1 MTNIMKSYL
10 KFLSRNKLYTAIEAV
25 GLAVSLA
32 FVIIIG
38 SYAWQQWA
46 VTRENPDRKDIYTF
60 NLPDWPGLTFGFA
73 EKLADAVPEVVQ
85 TARYCPDILTYV
97 HVDDADIEAR
107 VIAVDPSFFRLF
119 PYYGFMEGTP
129 ESLATK
135 EDVLLSE
142 TFARAH
148 HFNVGDILHTQDRD
162 FRVAG
167 IVEDFRQTLFPSVD
181 IIAHPDSWLN
191 AQAWE
196 VPFDRYGSTIT
207 FARVAPETDRAMLQ
221 TKAEALC
228 KEIYPGMFGTS
239 FLETLSVERLDEIF
253 FKEYDGNPQAY
264 RHGDIGTLRILLLVG
279 LLLLLSAVFNYINL
293 SFALAGKRA
302 KEMATRRLLGEEKRS
317 IVLRQIVESILFT
330 ALCFGIGLLLA
341 YAFVPS
347 FNRLINDPDV
357 PVSILMRPSYVIAYL
372 ALIVLTGAIS
382 GILPALLSSR
392 YSPIDVVRGTFRRQ
406 AKMTF
411 SKVFIVLQSALS
423 VFLLAMALVME
434 AQYRL
439 SMNRPLHANIEDVY
453 YLRVQSRSDQ
463 GPLADVLAALPCV
476 KRIGFSQGAPG
487 ARTGGQFS
495 LTRDGS
501 EIMYRTFKMD
511 STAFDIFH
519 FEKLKDFEAP
529 KFNAVWFGEAAFAA
543 SGFDD
548 EYHDISQTLSQRTRG
563 CEYVAGVIKD
573 FPVNL
578 SNAGTEDYLFVSV
591 MKREDLMWGGWVI
604 ETVGDRAEARKAIR
618 QVYEDW
624 SRTHIASVAD
634 NGFLTENYREALRP
648 ARNNMRLLELFMLLS
663 VLISLLGLLAMST
676 YFADEK
682 AHDIAVRK
690 VFGGTV
696 DSETWR
702 TIRDYMILVGIACII
717 GIPIAVYAAQEY
729 LKDFIYRLEGY
740 WWIFVVAV
748 LLTGL
753 IAFVSVIWQVLKAA
767 KTNPAVELK
776 KE

>member
-1 MTNIMKSYL
+1 MNSYL
-10 KFLSRNKLYTAIEAV
+10 KFLSRHKLYTFIEAV
-25 GLAVSLA
+25 GLAISLA
-32 FVIIIG
+32 FVILIG
-38 SYAWQQWA
+38 NYAWQQWA
-46 VTRENPDRKDIYTF
+46 VTRENPDRKSIYTF

-97 HVDDADIEAR
+97 HVDDSDIEAR

-119 PYYGFMEGTP
+119 PYYRFLEGTP
-129 ESLATK
+129 ESLAAK

-142 TFARAH
+142 SFARAYN
-148 HFNVGDILHTQDRD
+148 FKTGDVLHTQDWD

-221 TKAEALC
+221 AKAEALC

-264 RHGDIGTLRILLLVG
+264 RHGDISTLRILLLVG

-357 PVSILMRPSYVIAYL
+357 PVSILMRPGYVIAYL

-463 GPLADVLAALPCV
+463 GPLADGLAALPCV

-543 SGFDD
+543 TGFDD
-548 EYHDISQTLSQRTRG
+548 EYHDISQTLSQRTKG

-624 SRTHIASVAD
+624 SRTNIASVAD

-676 YFADEK
+676 YFAGERSK
-682 AHDIAVRK
+682 DIAVRK
-690 VFGGTV
+690 VFGSTV
-696 DSETWR
+696 DGELWHNVR
-702 TIRDYMILVGIACII
+702 EYMILVGIACII
-717 GIPIAVYAAQEY
+717 GIPIAVWAAQKY
-729 LKDFIYRLEGY
+729 LESYIYRLENY
-740 WWIFVVAV
+740 WWIFVLAV
-748 LLTGL
+748 ILTFAM
-753 IAFVSVIWQVLKAA
+753 AFGSVLWQTLMAA

>member
-1 MTNIMKSYL
+1 
-10 KFLSRNKLYTAIEAV
+10 
-25 GLAVSLA
+25 
-32 FVIIIG
+32 
-38 SYAWQQWA
+38 
-46 VTRENPDRKDIYTF
+46 
-60 NLPDWPGLTFGFA
+60 
-73 EKLADAVPEVVQ
+73 
-85 TARYCPDILTYV
+85 
-97 HVDDADIEAR
+97 
-107 VIAVDPSFFRLF
+107 
-119 PYYGFMEGTP
+119 
-129 ESLATK
+129 
-135 EDVLLSE
+135 
-142 TFARAH
+142 
-148 HFNVGDILHTQDRD
+148 
-162 FRVAG
+162 
-167 IVEDFRQTLFPSVD
+167 
-181 IIAHPDSWLN
+181 
-191 AQAWE
+191 
-196 VPFDRYGSTIT
+196 
-207 FARVAPETDRAMLQ
+207 MLQ
-221 TKAEALC
+221 AKAEALC

-357 PVSILMRPSYVIAYL
+357 PVSILMRPGYVIAYL

-392 YSPIDVVRGTFRRQ
+392 YSPIDVVRGTFRHQ

-411 SKVFIVLQSALS
+411 NKVFIVLQSALS

-463 GPLADVLAALPCV
+463 GPLADILAALPCV

-624 SRTHIASVAD
+624 SRTNIASVAD

-676 YFADEK
+676 YFAGERSK
-682 AHDIAVRK
+682 DIAVRK
-690 VFGGTV
+690 VFGSTV
-696 DSETWR
+696 DGELWHSVRE
-702 TIRDYMILVGIACII
+702 YMILVGIACII
-717 GIPIAVYAAQEY
+717 GIPIAVWAAQKY
-729 LKDFIYRLEGY
+729 LESYIYRLENYG
-740 WWIFVVAV
+740 WIFVLAV
-748 LLTGL
+748 VLTFAM
-753 IAFVSVIWQVLKAA
+753 AFGSVLWQTLKAA
-767 KTNPAVELK
+767 RTNPATELK

>member
-1 MTNIMKSYL
+1 MKSYL

-25 GLAVSLA
+25 GLAISLA
-32 FVIIIG
+32 FVILIG
-38 SYAWQQWA
+38 NYAWQQWA
-46 VTRENPDRKDIYTF
+46 VTRENPDRKSIYTF

-97 HVDDADIEAR
+97 HVDDSDIEAR

-119 PYYGFMEGTP
+119 PYYRFLEGTP
-129 ESLATK
+129 ESLAAK

-142 TFARAH
+142 SFARAYN
-148 HFNVGDILHTQDRD
+148 FKTGDVLHTQDWD

-181 IIAHPDSWLN
+181 IVAHPDSWLN

-221 TKAEALC
+221 AKAEALC

-264 RHGDIGTLRILLLVG
+264 RHGDISTLRILLLVG

-357 PVSILMRPSYVIAYL
+357 PVSILMRPGYVIAYL

-463 GPLADVLAALPCV
+463 GPLADGLAALPCV

-543 SGFDD
+543 TGFDD
-548 EYHDISQTLSQRTRG
+548 EYHDISQTLSQRTQG

-624 SRTHIASVAD
+624 SRTNIASVAD
-634 NGFLTENYREALRP
+634 NGFLTENYRDALRP

-676 YFADEK
+676 YFAGERSK
-682 AHDIAVRK
+682 DIAVRK
-690 VFGGTV
+690 VFGSTV
-696 DSETWR
+696 DGELWHNVR
-702 TIRDYMILVGIACII
+702 EYMILVGIACII
-717 GIPIAVYAAQEY
+717 GIPIAVWAAQKY
-729 LKDFIYRLEGY
+729 LESYIYRLENY
-740 WWIFVVAV
+740 WWIFVLAV
-748 LLTGL
+748 ILTFAM
-753 IAFVSVIWQVLKAA
+753 AFGSVLWQTLMAA

>member
-1 MTNIMKSYL
+1 MKSYL

-239 FLETLSVERLDEIF
+239 FFETLSVERLDEIF

-264 RHGDIGTLRILLLVG
+264 RHGDISTLRILLLVG
-279 LLLLLSAVFNYINL
+279 LLLLVSAIFNYINL
-293 SFALAGKRA
+293 SFALTGKRA

-341 YAFVPS
+341 YAFVP
-347 FNRLINDPDV
+347 
-357 PVSILMRPSYVIAYL
+357 
-372 ALIVLTGAIS
+372 
-382 GILPALLSSR
+382 
-392 YSPIDVVRGTFRRQ
+392 
-406 AKMTF
+406 
-411 SKVFIVLQSALS
+411 
-423 VFLLAMALVME
+423 
-434 AQYRL
+434 
-439 SMNRPLHANIEDVY
+439 
-453 YLRVQSRSDQ
+453 
-463 GPLADVLAALPCV
+463 
-476 KRIGFSQGAPG
+476 
-487 ARTGGQFS
+487 
-495 LTRDGS
+495 
-501 EIMYRTFKMD
+501 
-511 STAFDIFH
+511 
-519 FEKLKDFEAP
+519 
-529 KFNAVWFGEAAFAA
+529 
-543 SGFDD
+543 
-548 EYHDISQTLSQRTRG
+548 
-563 CEYVAGVIKD
+563 
-573 FPVNL
+573 
-578 SNAGTEDYLFVSV
+578 
-591 MKREDLMWGGWVI
+591 
-604 ETVGDRAEARKAIR
+604 
-618 QVYEDW
+618 
-624 SRTHIASVAD
+624 
-634 NGFLTENYREALRP
+634 
-648 ARNNMRLLELFMLLS
+648 
-663 VLISLLGLLAMST
+663 
-676 YFADEK
+676 
-682 AHDIAVRK
+682 
-690 VFGGTV
+690 
-696 DSETWR
+696 
-702 TIRDYMILVGIACII
+702 
-717 GIPIAVYAAQEY
+717 
-729 LKDFIYRLEGY
+729 
-740 WWIFVVAV
+740 
-748 LLTGL
+748 
-753 IAFVSVIWQVLKAA
+753 
-767 KTNPAVELK
+767 
-776 KE
+776 